1 MEDTPKMQDPLKPVT
16 MDDEEY
22 EDLIDEISEIRELE
36 NMKMFLET
44 ENGRLISHMEHLT
57 RELEGIEIAASA
69 SNAYMDSYEKRR
81 RKCSIN
87 VEKLIPK
94 KDLLM
99 SQADDLHLRINAAK
113 ADAESSLTLKE
124 TLEEELGEIKGEKT
138 VLLKR
143 FQDVKAGLQQI
154 ARAGDAKLPHLIW
167 YDTILKQIL
176 NVFAET
182 QNRMEVSL
190 IMKKR

>member
-1 MEDTPKMQDPLKPVT
+1 MDDTPQMQDPLKPVT

-22 EDLIDEISEIRELE
+22 DDLIDEISEIRELE

-44 ENGRLISHMEHLT
+44 ENGRLISQLERLT

-69 SNAYMDSYEKRR
+69 SNAYIDSYEKRR
-81 RKCSIN
+81 RQCSIN
-87 VEKLIPK
+87 VEKLIPQ
-94 KDLLM
+94 KDLLV

-113 ADAESSLTLKE
+113 ADAASSLKLKN
-124 TLEEELGEIKGEKT
+124 TLEEELDEIEGEKT
-138 VLLKR
+138 VVLKR
-143 FQDVKAGLQQI
+143 FQDVKSGLEQI

>member
-1 MEDTPKMQDPLKPVT
+1 MDDTPKMQDPLKPVT

-44 ENGRLISHMEHLT
+44 ENGRLISQMERLT
-57 RELEGIEIAASA
+57 RELEGVEITASA
-69 SNAYMDSYEKRR
+69 SKAYMDSYEKRR

-94 KDLLM
+94 KDLLV
-99 SQADDLHLRINAAK
+99 SQADDLHLRIHAVK

-124 TLEEELGEIKGEKT
+124 TLEEELGEIKSEKT
-138 VLLKR
+138 VVLKR
-143 FQDVKAGLQQI
+143 FQDVKTGLQQI